1 MAKNFK
7 ITFSPLVANNIAQVT
22 TIATVS
28 LLNDDI
34 LWEEPIIIAVKE
46 GMTIE
51 DVDQVV
57 ENSTTGFA
65 ARVNAILVAKEFEGR
80 IPIVT

>member
-7 ITFSPLVANNIAQVT
+7 ITFSPLVANNIAQVA